1 MTDIPRQQEAT
12 SFEAAPGKQTPL
24 HRGWEV
30 GSLGAPQST
39 GKPQHPLAGTSGL
52 CLVPGN
58 PSCNNPRDQ
67 DQETPGTCS
76 LFPENYCPEVP
87 RVPPADNLRAKHG
100 RSPLQAP
107 SPLTSTVSFRPTL
120 AWPSRG
126 SPLGLG
132 EPESAVHSL
141 FWGAETGSGY
151 AINKAIPRERRLVP

>member
-1 MTDIPRQQEAT
+1 MTDILRQREAT

-76 LFPENYCPEVP
+76 LFPENYCPEVT

-100 RSPLQAP
+100 HSPCRRPVLSLALFLSGQH
-107 SPLTSTVSFRPTL
+107 SPGPAGALHWGSENQNQLFIHFSGEQRL
-120 AWPSRG
+120 AQD
-126 SPLGLG
+126 
-132 EPESAVHSL
+132 
-141 FWGAETGSGY
+141 TQ
-151 AINKAIPRERRLVP
+151 